1 MEYITLDEIIDATL
15 GEVIIKGESTFCK
28 GESALY
34 NNICTDTRAIKARD
48 IFIALK
54 GENFNANDFIVEASK
69 SGASICIIDEIK
81 FEKTLLDV
89 KTTVIKV
96 SDTRKALRDLA
107 KFYINKLN
115 LQVVGITGST
125 GKTSTKDLVAAV
137 LSSKFKVFKTIGNF
151 NNEIG
156 LPMMIFKLDKSYDVA
171 VLEMGM
177 SDFGEIHNL
186 CEVAKPNIAII
197 TNVGMSHLENLKTRE
212 NILKA
217 KIEITD
223 FFTED
228 SVLIVNSDNDLLENI
243 TSSNYK
249 TIKTG
254 IDSQADFKA
263 CDLNILE
270 HKITFDLLD
279 AGKLIKNTIEV
290 DVPGR
295 HNVLNSLLA
304 VACARTMGLSY
315 DEIANGFKNLEATSM
330 RLDIIK
336 GEKFTIINDCYN
348 ASPDSMLAAMDVLCN
363 VSGKSKIAILGTMR
377 ELGNSAFEAHKQ
389 VGAYAK
395 GKNIDLLITL
405 GEFNEA
411 YKQGFSD
418 INKYRSFE
426 TYDEVVSFIKGIIAE
441 NDVVLVKAS
450 RYMKFE
456 SIVSELV
463 NLNSRVNIKAEEVT
477 EK

>member
-1 MEYITLDEIIDATL
+1 MEYITLDEIIEATL
-15 GEVIIKGESTFCK
+15 GEIIIKGQST
-28 GESALY
+28 LY
-34 NNICTDTRAIKARD
+34 NNVCTDTRVVKAKD

-54 GENFNANDFIVEASK
+54 GENYNANDFICNASK
-69 SGASICIIDEIK
+69 SGASICIVDEIK
-81 FEKTLLDV
+81 FEKTMLDV
-89 KTTVIKV
+89 KTTIIKV
-96 SDTRKALRDLA
+96 ADTRKALRDLA

-156 LPMMIFKLDKSYDVA
+156 LPMMIFELDKSYDVA

-186 CEVAKPNIAII
+186 CEVAKPNVAII

-217 KIEITD
+217 KMEITD

-263 CDLNILE
+263 CDLNIFE
-270 HKITFDLLD
+270 NKITFSLLD
-279 AGKLIKNTIEV
+279 AGNLIQNTIEV

-426 TYDEVVSFIKGIIAE
+426 TYDEVVSFLKGIIAK

-456 SIVSELV
+456 SIVNELV
-463 NLNSRVNIKAEEVT
+463 NLNSRSNINSLGNIKAKEVT